1 MFNDPNSDEAAE
13 ISDRHN
19 KEVFAQ
25 DIFDL
30 GYILLISA
38 VGGLDLVY
46 SEELDFTKT
55 KDA

>member
-1 MFNDPNSDEAAE
+1 MFNELSSGDPKEAFE
-13 ISDRHN
+13 KQN

-38 VGGLDLVY
+38 VGGLDLLSAEV
-46 SEELDFTKT
+46 LDFLDTKNS
-55 KDA
+55 